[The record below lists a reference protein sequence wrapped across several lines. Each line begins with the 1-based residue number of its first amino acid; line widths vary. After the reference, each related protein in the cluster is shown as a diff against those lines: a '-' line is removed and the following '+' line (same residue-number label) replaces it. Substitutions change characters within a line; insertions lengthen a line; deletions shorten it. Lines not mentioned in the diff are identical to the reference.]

1 MRLSFSPEDKVVFVS
16 EKEKRGAEGLI
27 LSKKHRFSYNDCMLE
42 AQDVRIK
49 NIEKLS
55 TPREI
60 AELYPLSDK
69 DREMILSF
77 RKSVNDIIY
86 GKDRRLLAIVGP
98 CSIHDPKAA
107 LEYAQRLKRLSDEL
121 SRHFFIVMR
130 TYFEKPRTNLGWKGL
145 ILDPDM
151 DGSGDIDKG
160 IMVARKLLID
170 ITEIGLPVGCEV
182 LDPIIPQYIDEIM
195 SWSSIGARTTE
206 SQTHRNLASG
216 LSVAVGFKN
225 GTSGDLMSAI
235 NAIKSARG
243 EASFIGISKDG
254 LSSVFRT
261 TGNDAGH
268 LILRGGE
275 DGPNYYEDEVENA
288 LRLLKDNGLNEAVI
302 IDCSHANSRKDYKRQ
317 KRVLRSVI
325 DQVVWGN
332 DKIKGFM
339 LESNICEGAQK
350 IPSDKKDLKYGVSV
364 TDACIGWAESE
375 RILRNA
381 AKLLEEAEKAG
392 GVLEVL

>member
-1 MRLSFSPEDKVVFVS
+1 
-16 EKEKRGAEGLI
+16 
-27 LSKKHRFSYNDCMLE
+27 MLE

-275 DGPNYYEDEVENA
+275 DGPNYYDDEVEDA
-288 LRLLKDNGLNEAVI
+288 IKLLKEHGLSESLI
-302 IDCSHANSRKDYKRQ
+302 IDCSHANSRKDYTRQ
-317 KRVLRSVI
+317 KRVLRSVM

-332 DKIKGFM
+332 SNIKGFM
-339 LESNICEGAQK
+339 LESNLNEGSQK
-350 IPSDKKDLKYGVSV
+350 IPQDKSELRYGVSV
-364 TDACIGWAESE
+364 TDACIGWEETE
-375 RILRNA
+375 RVLRNA
-381 AKLLEEAEKAG
+381 SSILDKAQEAG